1 MHTQLT
7 QRCDSL
13 PSFCLKPRRGSSWSK
28 VSPRLDKPYTCV
40 MKKTV
45 YLAVFGG
52 PRSQVF
58 NTLSQSLEVTC
69 NIAATE
75 GTAVAVEDSISSDMI
90 HCQLCNPA
98 IYDKK
103 KPFKSCYYFAYEV
116 AKRWEGLGWC
126 ASKRKLGILNS
137 N

>member
-1 MHTQLT
+1 MYTQLT

-98 IYDKK
+98 MT
-103 KPFKSCYYFAYEV
+103 
-116 AKRWEGLGWC
+116 KRNHSRAVTILHTKLLRGGRGLVGVHQ
-126 ASKRKLGILNS
+126 
-137 N
+137 